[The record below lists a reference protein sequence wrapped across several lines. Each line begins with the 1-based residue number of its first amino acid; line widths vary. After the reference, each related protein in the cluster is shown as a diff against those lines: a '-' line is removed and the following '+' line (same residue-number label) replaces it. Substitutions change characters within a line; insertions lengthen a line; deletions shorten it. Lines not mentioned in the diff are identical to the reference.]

1 MSQAQ
6 LIGQVTPPRTWHM
19 YRAMVGVGLLC
30 GLLIV
35 TVFEWTRPVIARNKA
50 EALRRAIFQVLPDAR
65 SSTTFRFAGEEH
77 FESLQAERGDG
88 PLIYAG
94 YDAEHRLVGLAVEA
108 QGMGYQDVIR
118 VLYGYSFAEDAI
130 VGIRVLESRET
141 PGLGDKIE
149 TDADFLENFAR
160 LVVSLTDDLSGILH
174 PIEFVK
180 HGKKAHPWQIDG
192 ITGATISS
200 AAIANILDRSTAYW
214 IPRIRQNLND
224 FREVE

>member
-6 LIGQVTPPRTWHM
+6 AVGPATPPRTWHM
-19 YRAMVGVGLLC
+19 YRSMVGVGLLC

-35 TVFEWTRPVIARNKA
+35 TVFEVTRPVIARNKA
-50 EALRRAIFQVLPDAR
+50 EALKRAIFQVLPGAR
-65 SSTTFRFAGEEH
+65 TSTTFRLESDDHFASLAGEANGEQ
-77 FESLQAERGDG
+77 LV
-88 PLIYAG
+88 YAG

-118 VLYGYSFAEDAI
+118 LLYGYSSAHGAV

-141 PGLGDKIE
+141 PGLGDRIE
-149 TDADFLENFAR
+149 TDTDFLKNFEQLIVA
-160 LVVSLTDDLSGILH
+160 LKDDLSAIVH

-180 HGKKAHPWQIDG
+180 HGRKEQPWQVDG

-200 AAIANILDRSTAYW
+200 AAISDILSRSTSYW
-214 IPRIRQNLND
+214 IPRIQQNLND
-224 FREVE
+224 FRGAE